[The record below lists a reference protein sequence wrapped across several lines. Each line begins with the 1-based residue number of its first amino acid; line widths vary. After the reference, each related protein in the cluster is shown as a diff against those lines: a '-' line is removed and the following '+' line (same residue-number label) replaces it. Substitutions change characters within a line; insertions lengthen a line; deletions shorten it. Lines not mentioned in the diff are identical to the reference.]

1 MKPGGVAESRG
12 RKRRELVSDQKR
24 EKTRGKK
31 SARFASRRERKR
43 NDAETCRNNRARAE
57 SGTGERRAT
66 RARARGIRRAIHARS
81 TATLR
86 PSTARAATRFARAR
100 VSVQINSLSDA
111 DGSRRSRVRPRCNFL
126 RFAWT
131 YRRCWWWNPR
141 CWRSHRTRPGRASR
155 RARHRR
161 PEIGRGIEGRAVSGG
176 DRKSSDRA
184 SRDFACRCRDAEG
197 LFSRDNVVGRRPHA
211 RARRASAARS
221 RRAFAARCASVV
233 SSGAGRDVDWR
244 AGTHGE
250 GGEGRAAGGLLG
262 RGEGHHGRALGR
274 RGGDRAGAEG
284 LGLADEGRAGHDG
297 GSSGGDGSH
306 CIDSVCANMTDARP
320 GSTVQVRQSWPT
332 RYCEIT

>member
-1 MKPGGVAESRG
+1 M
-12 RKRRELVSDQKR
+12 
-24 EKTRGKK
+24 
-31 SARFASRRERKR
+31 
-43 NDAETCRNNRARAE
+43 CRNNRARAE

-81 TATLR
+81 TATSR

-100 VSVQINSLSDA
+100 VSVQINSI
-111 DGSRRSRVRPRCNFL
+111 RRGRIEMVARPRCNFL

-141 CWRSHRTRPGRASR
+141 CWRSHRTRPGKASR

-211 RARRASAARS
+211 RTRRASAARS

-250 GGEGRAAGGLLG
+250 GGEGRAARGLLG

-306 CIDSVCANMTDARP
+306 CIDSVCANMTDGRP
-320 GSTVQVRQSWPT
+320 GSTVEVRNREPT
-332 RYCEIT
+332 QYCGIT

>member
-1 MKPGGVAESRG
+1 MP
-12 RKRRELVSDQKR
+12 
-24 EKTRGKK
+24 
-31 SARFASRRERKR
+31 
-43 NDAETCRNNRARAE
+43 
-57 SGTGERRAT
+57 
-66 RARARGIRRAIHARS
+66 
-81 TATLR
+81 
-86 PSTARAATRFARAR
+86 RAR

-320 GSTVQVRQSWPT
+320 GSTVQVRQSWQT